1 MEQETTIPLREVSLG
16 AIVLTPK
23 EPRGLVIFVHGAGS
37 NRLSPRNLSVAAA
50 LEEAGFSCLLFDLLT
65 PEELEDSD
73 MRLDLSLMAER
84 LSEATTWASERG
96 PGVGQPIGYFGAST
110 GSAVAFK
117 AVTAGQAHI
126 RAIVSRGGR
135 PDLVLGDLRKVRIPS
150 LLIVGGEDYQTRQ
163 LNERA
168 VERFHGPRDLR
179 IVPDAGHLFEEPGA
193 MEAVAGH
200 AKEWFEE
207 YLRGDTDK

>member
-1 MEQETTIPLREVSLG
+1 MEQETTIPLRGLSLG
-16 AIVLTPK
+16 AIVLEPK

-37 NRLSPRNLSVAAA
+37 NRLSPRNLSVARA
-50 LEEAGFSCLLFDLLT
+50 LEGAGFTCLLFDLLT
-65 PEELEDSD
+65 PEEIEDPD

-96 PGVGQPIGYFGAST
+96 PGVERPIGYFGSST

-117 AVTAGQAHI
+117 AVTSGQTHI

-168 VERFHGPRDLR
+168 IEQLHGPRELR
-179 IVPDAGHLFEEPGA
+179 IVPDAGHLFEEEGA
-193 MEAVAGH
+193 MEAVIEQ
-200 AKEWFEE
+200 AKEWFGE
-207 YLRGDTDK
+207 YLRGAANE